1 MNESRANMGP
11 MNPGHESLPPRILPP
26 EKPVPP
32 RDVDPSQ
39 QRWWLKLVLQ
49 PVLFLAC
56 GVILIVGL
64 GVAQRL
70 GWISSGGGVAQHGAA
85 SAGAQSFICPM
96 MCTPPQSE
104 PGRCPVCAMELVPA
118 SASNGMEGG
127 DSQSVRIEPAA
138 RRVANIQTVKVQPR
152 PVVRTVRAV
161 GDLRYNESSL
171 RTISAYVD
179 GRLERLYADYTG
191 VEVRRDDR
199 LALVYSP
206 RLYSAQVEY
215 LLAAKGR
222 NDQRSQGPQRLVD
235 SSNSFIES
243 TRQRLIELGMT
254 SAQIEELE
262 QRGKADS
269 RLHLY
274 APMSGT
280 VIEKMAVEGEYVREG
295 DPIYRLADLSTL
307 WLILRLFPEDAAAVR
322 YGQKVEAEVQS
333 FPGRKFPGRVA
344 FVDPTVDAKTRT
356 VGVRVV
362 IANDE
367 GLLRAGDFAKAE
379 IHVPLTRPGESR
391 QLIHDPDL
399 AHKWISPRHPH
410 VVEDSPGNCRECGV
424 PLVPAV
430 TLGFTDM
437 PESNEPLLVVPRGA
451 VLKAGRHSVVYVETE
466 PGRFELRQVVL
477 GPSLG
482 DEIVLLE
489 GMEEGELVATRGNFL
504 IDSQMQLAGN
514 PSLIDPTRAIPAPA
528 EPLDDKVLEALA
540 ALSPEKKEAAIRQEI
555 CPVTKM
561 ALGSMGTPPQVDV
574 EGKSVFI
581 CCKGC
586 ERRLLD
592 TPDRYLINLLENTS
606 EENTSDKE
614 SEPQ

>member
-1 MNESRANMGP
+1 MNNLPSTNKPLGSKHEAHLPRRLS
-11 MNPGHESLPPRILPP
+11 PGEPAHPGGA
-26 EKPVPP
+26 KQ
-32 RDVDPSQ
+32 SQ
-39 QRWWLKLVLQ
+39 RSWWLTLILR

-56 GVILIVGL
+56 GAILIVSL
-64 GVAQRL
+64 GVVQQL
-70 GWISSGGGVAQHGAA
+70 GWISAGGGVHQHGAE
-85 SAGAQSFICPM
+85 SSGTQMFICPM

-118 SASNGMEGG
+118 SAGNGMGEG
-127 DSQSVRIEPAA
+127 DSQSIRIDTVA
-138 RRVANIQTVKVQPR
+138 RRVANIQTVPVQSK
-152 PVVRTVRAV
+152 PVVRTIRAV

-215 LLAAKGR
+215 LLAAKRR
-222 NDQRSQGPQRLVD
+222 NDQRSNATQRFGD
-235 SSNSFIES
+235 SDDNFIES

-254 SAQIEELE
+254 PVQIDELQ
-262 QRGKADS
+262 QRGQADS

-280 VIEKMAVEGEYVREG
+280 VIEKLAVEGQYVREG

-307 WLILRLFPEDAAAVR
+307 WLVLRLFPEDAAAVQ

-333 FPGRKFPGRVA
+333 FPGRLFLGRVA
-344 FVDPTVDAKTRT
+344 FIDPNVDARTRT

-362 IANDE
+362 IPNEE
-367 GLLRAGDFAKAE
+367 GLLRAGDFGQAE
-379 IHVPLTRPGESR
+379 IQVPLTRPGDGPK
-391 QLIHDPDL
+391 HVYDPEL
-399 AHKWISPRHPH
+399 AHQWISPRHPH

-424 PLVPAV
+424 PLVPAA
-430 TLGFTDM
+430 TLGFTDVA
-437 PESNEPLLVVPRGA
+437 ESDDLLFVIPRSA
-451 VLKAGRHSVVYVETE
+451 VLMAGKHSVVYVETE

-482 DEIVLLE
+482 DEIVILE
-489 GMEEGELVATRGNFL
+489 GVEEGELVASRGNFL

-514 PSLIDPTRAIPAPA
+514 PSLIDPTRAMPMPDD
-528 EPLDDKVLEALA
+528 EEGDKVQEALA
-540 ALSPEKKEAAIRQEI
+540 VLSPEEKEAALLQKI

-561 ALGSMGTPPQVDV
+561 SLGSMGPPPQVDV
-574 EGKSVFI
+574 EGKLVFI

-592 TPDRYLINLLENTS
+592 TPDRYLINLLENAS
-606 EENTSDKE
+606 EKDDE
-614 SEPQ
+614 SQR